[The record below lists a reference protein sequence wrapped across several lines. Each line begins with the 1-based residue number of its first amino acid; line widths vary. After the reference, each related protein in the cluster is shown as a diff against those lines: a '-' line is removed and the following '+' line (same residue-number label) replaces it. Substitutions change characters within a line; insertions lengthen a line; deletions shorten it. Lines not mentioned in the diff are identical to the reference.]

1 VITCAVYGCE
11 RLDVVEH
18 DAKLANE
25 WLPNPKCFTRGRL
38 TELPSNIQAVKGRC
52 GGSKLENPYQI

>member
-1 VITCAVYGCE
+1 VVTCAVYGCE

-52 GGSKLENPYQI
+52 GGIEI